1 METTVLN
8 DLPLT
13 LSIGAIEQL
22 KRIKEEQQ
30 IPDSHGLRV
39 GVKGGGCSGFS
50 YVLGFDTI
58 QEKDQVFEIGGFK
71 VLMERAHSCL
81 LYTFD
86 AADERSSVDL
96 GGHRIIK
103 KKKNKQTV

>member
-39 GVKGGGCSGFS
+39 GVKGVA
-50 YVLGFDTI
+50 VL
-58 QEKDQVFEIGGFK
+58 
-71 VLMERAHSCL
+71 VLVM
-81 LYTFD
+81 Y
-86 AADERSSVDL
+86 
-96 GGHRIIK
+96 
-103 KKKNKQTV
+103 